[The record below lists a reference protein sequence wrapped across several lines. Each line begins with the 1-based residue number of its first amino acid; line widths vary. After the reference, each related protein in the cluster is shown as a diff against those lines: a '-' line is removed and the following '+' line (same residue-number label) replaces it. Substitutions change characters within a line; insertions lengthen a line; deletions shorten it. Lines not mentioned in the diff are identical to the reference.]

1 MARGY
6 GRGPRETYRERVARR
21 AAIDDPEVVLRS
33 AARFLEMRSR
43 SVDEVRRHLTTAG
56 YRADLVDGAVARLM
70 ELGMLDDGVFAR
82 AWVQSRDRAR
92 PRGEQALRR
101 ELHLKGIDRDLIA
114 TVLAERA
121 GEQQLDR
128 DDGGLGS
135 AGLTADGYAEPGAD
149 LRAAEK
155 LLARRTSTFARI
167 ADPRQRRQR
176 AYALLARNGFDSD
189 VCREAS
195 ARFFAPGGPG
205 SDVGADQD
213 GEADLSDHPAEP

>member
-1 MARGY
+1 VARRY
-6 GRGPRETYRERVARR
+6 GQGQRETYRERVARR

-43 SVDEVRRHLTTAG
+43 SIDEVRRHLTTAG
-56 YRADLVDGAVARLM
+56 YRADLVDSAVARLT

-101 ELHLKGIDRDLIA
+101 ELNLKGIDRDLIA

-121 GEQQLDR
+121 GEQEADEKDRGPGGTGLD
-128 DDGGLGS
+128 
-135 AGLTADGYAEPGAD
+135 ADGYAEPGAD

-195 ARFFAPGGPG
+195 TRFFAPGGPG
-205 SDVGADQD
+205 SDVSTDAD
-213 GEADLSDHPAEP
+213 GESDLSDDPP